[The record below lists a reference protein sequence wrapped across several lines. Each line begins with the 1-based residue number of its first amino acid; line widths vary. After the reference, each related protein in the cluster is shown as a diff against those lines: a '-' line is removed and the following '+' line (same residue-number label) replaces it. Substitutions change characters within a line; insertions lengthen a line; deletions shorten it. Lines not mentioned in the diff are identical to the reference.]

1 MQIAEY
7 IMAKRSDK
15 LAIQSSASI
24 PRARARI
31 HTLMPETTAARK
43 LRTTHTVTMVRH
55 SEAASTSGVAFTTQG
70 IAAVFRFCGSCLS
83 RGSRASPDGGGGEQ
97 EQGEWFPFTEL
108 SREG

>member
-70 IAAVFRFCGSCLS
+70 IAAVFRFWWLVFVAGES
-83 RGSRASPDGGGGEQ
+83 RVAGWRGRGARAGGAV
-97 EQGEWFPFTEL
+97 PFYRVE
-108 SREG
+108 S